1 MSGLRSIK
9 STTRGG
15 FTLLEALIVL
25 AIVMLLAATMLPLF
39 SKTKGK
45 AKDTISINHL
55 HQLGIALGMNVD
67 EHEWR
72 LPSAERMP
80 SHPVDPANPLPRIC
94 DLLAP
99 YLGDGS
105 YRIFRCALDNVGY
118 YLTEGSSYEWNASFN
133 GLLMHSPNL
142 GNFDLSPQKVPLMY
156 EYENFHSGG
165 TNGMK
170 VVLFADGHV
179 SKL

>member
-1 MSGLRSIK
+1 MNPRTLK
-9 STTRGG
+9 PNG

-25 AIVMLLAATMLPLF
+25 AIVSLLAAIVLPVF
-39 SKTKGK
+39 SRTKGA
-45 AKDTISINHL
+45 AKDTVSINHL

-67 EHEWR
+67 DREGR

-94 DLLAP
+94 DLLSP
-99 YLGDGS
+99 YVGDTS
-105 YRIFRCALDNVGY
+105 FRIFRCPLDNVGY
-118 YLTEGSSYEWNASFN
+118 YLTEGSSYEWNATFN
-133 GLLMHSPNL
+133 GVLMHSPFL
-142 GNFDLSPQKVPLMY
+142 EHFSLAPEKVPLMY

-165 TNGMK
+165 ANGTK